1 MWFLNTEVSP
11 CQFFSSHEHEGQR
24 NSFTDLA
31 PRDLSIFSFNHKT
44 LLLTNLSRLP
54 FLDAK
59 RDRMKLYWYD
69 VTEKAM
75 PGVYQPRRRERQ
87 VQESEAGG
95 QEAANML
102 SVSYQQKNPAWI
114 VNPVNL
120 ASSHKISNPPPHPS
134 LPYSSPAPTRWGV
147 QGMSLRWECL

>member
-24 NSFTDLA
+24 KFFTDLA
-31 PRDLSIFSFNHKT
+31 PRDLSIFFFFNHKT

-69 VTEKAM
+69 VTEKL
-75 PGVYQPRRRERQ
+75 RQ
-87 VQESEAGG
+87 EFISQGGEKDKFRNQKLEARK
-95 QEAANML
+95 QL
-102 SVSYQQKNPAWI
+102 I
-114 VNPVNL
+114 C
-120 ASSHKISNPPPHPS
+120 
-134 LPYSSPAPTRWGV
+134 SPILINRKTQLG
-147 QGMSLRWECL
+147 